1 MPKKRTPP
9 EMEQAISRDERQLAQ
24 GNQRLIAAESMVKAD
39 EKLAALYSR
48 KARTH
53 RLCKRGAM
61 LEKFLP
67 SPDLLTDDQVMSLLC
82 TVFGKPE
89 TQEAIMLELTNQSH
103 TDTNAEQNP
112 DRRNYTPSR

>member
-1 MPKKRTPP
+1 MPKKRTLP

-24 GNQRLIAAESMVKAD
+24 VNQRLIAAESMVKAD

-67 SPDLLTDDQVMSLLC
+67 SPDLLTDDQVMALLRI
-82 TVFGKPE
+82 TFGQKQTQDALLAE
-89 TQEAIMLELTNQSH
+89 LNHAEAVQEAP
-103 TDTNAEQNP
+103 EQNS